1 MITLLQVD
9 TELTGAAAEAAR
21 ELADKNMIDVII
33 DGGWAMIPLG
43 ILLIAAIYIFFE
55 RYLTLR
61 KANADSEDFMKQVR
75 GYVSKGNIDGAKGL
89 CESRNDPFARMI
101 HKGIKRLG
109 TGSIQDIENSI
120 ETVGK
125 LEIIRLER
133 RLPLLATIAGAGPMI
148 GFMGTVLGMIDAFNQ
163 IVRTGGNAS
172 AQDLAGGI
180 STAMITTASGLI
192 VGVLAYLAYNSLVAM
207 VNKVVF
213 KLELT
218 ASDFLDLL
226 QEPAG

>member
-9 TELTGAAAEAAR
+9 TEITGIAAEAAR
-21 ELADKNMIDVII
+21 EFEDKNMIDVII

-55 RYLTLR
+55 RYLTVR
-61 KANADSEDFMKQVR
+61 KSNTDSEDFMKQVR
-75 GYVSKGNIDGAKGL
+75 GYVSKGNLDGAKGL

-101 HKGIKRLG
+101 HKGISRLG

-133 RLPLLATIAGAGPMI
+133 RLPMLATIAGAGPMI

-172 AQDLAGGI
+172 AQDLASGI

>member
-1 MITLLQVD
+1 MITLLQID
-9 TELTGAAAEAAR
+9 DELSGAAAEAAQ
-21 ELADKNMIDVII
+21 ELADKNLIDVII

-55 RYLTLR
+55 RYLTVR

-75 GYVSKGNIDGAKGL
+75 AYVSKGNLEGAKGL

-101 HKGIKRLG
+101 HKGISRLG

-133 RLPLLATIAGAGPMI
+133 RLPMLATIAGAGPMI

-163 IVRTGGNAS
+163 IVRTGGSAS
-172 AQDLAGGI
+172 AQDLASGI

>member
-1 MITLLQVD
+1 MITLLQVN
-9 TELTGAAAEAAR
+9 TELTGAAAEAAK
-21 ELADKNMIDVII
+21 ELDDKNMLDVII

-61 KANADSEDFMKQVR
+61 KSNADSEDFMKQVR
-75 GYVSKGNIDGAKGL
+75 GYVSKGNLDGAKGL

-101 HKGIKRLG
+101 HKGISRLG
-109 TGSIQDIENSI
+109 TSSIQDIEKSI

-192 VGVLAYLAYNSLVAM
+192 VGVLAYLAYNSLVSM

-226 QEPAG
+226 QEPAS

>member
-1 MITLLQVD
+1 MITLLQID
-9 TELTGAAAEAAR
+9 DELSGAAAEAAQ
-21 ELADKNMIDVII
+21 ELADKNLIDVII

-55 RYLTLR
+55 RYLTVR

-75 GYVSKGNIDGAKGL
+75 GYVSKGNLEGAKGL

-101 HKGIKRLG
+101 HKGISRLG

-133 RLPLLATIAGAGPMI
+133 RLPMLATIAGAGPMI

-163 IVRTGGNAS
+163 IVRTGGSAS
-172 AQDLAGGI
+172 AQDLASGI

>member
-1 MITLLQVD
+1 MITLLQVG
-9 TELTGAAAEAAR
+9 TEVTNAAAEAA
-21 ELADKNMIDVII
+21 EKLANKNLIDVII

-55 RYLTLR
+55 RWLTVR

-75 GYVSKGNIDGAKGL
+75 AYVTKGNLEGAKGL

-101 HKGIKRLG
+101 HKGISRLG
-109 TGSIQDIENSI
+109 TSSIQDIENSI

-133 RLPLLATIAGAGPMI
+133 RLPMLATIAGAGPMI

-192 VGVLAYLAYNSLVAM
+192 VGVLAYLAYNSLVSM

-226 QEPAG
+226 QEPAA

>member
-55 RYLTLR
+55 RYLTVR

-75 GYVSKGNIDGAKGL
+75 GYVSKGNLDGAKGL

-101 HKGIKRLG
+101 HKGISRLG

-163 IVRTGGNAS
+163 IVKTGGNAS
-172 AQDLAGGI
+172 AQDLASGI